1 MLTLKRSSYRILV
14 VDDEPHIRQILKFTL
29 EKAEY
34 QVFTAADGREAL
46 EKMGETAPN
55 LVLLDVMM
63 PKMDGFEVCRK
74 MREDFVMSQ
83 IPVIMLTAKGDLNE
97 KVRGLDGGANDYLVK
112 PYSNEELLLRVRN
125 VLEWNIKQKEANPLT
140 GLPGNTAIEREL
152 IRRIDLKKPYAFLY
166 IDIDNFKGFNDY
178 YGYQKG
184 DEIIEFLAGILTKSV
199 EKLGSKEDFIGH
211 IGGDDFVVIMSPSRA
226 EMMAKYVIDEFDKG
240 ALLLLDEDDVKR
252 GYLEVRDRQG
262 ELKRIPVMSVTM
274 ALVMSTDN
282 KIGHFAEI
290 NDIAS
295 SLKEYGKRIK
305 GSVVVKERRQDGLA
319 QPNPAKLQ

>member
-1 MLTLKRSSYRILV
+1 MLTAERSTYRILV

-29 EKAEY
+29 EKAAY
-34 QVFTAADGREAL
+34 QVFCAADGEEAL
-46 EKMGETAPN
+46 EKMVEIKPN

-63 PKMDGFEVCRK
+63 PRMDGFEVCRK
-74 MREDFVMSQ
+74 MRQDFVLSQ
-83 IPVIMLTAKGDLNE
+83 IPIIMLTAKGDLNE
-97 KVRGLDGGANDYLVK
+97 KVRGLEGGANDYLVK
-112 PYSNEELLLRVRN
+112 PYSNDELLLRVRN
-125 VLEWNIKQKEANPLT
+125 VLEWNIRQKEANPLT

-152 IRRIDLKKPYAFLY
+152 ISRINQKKPYAFLY

-184 DEIIEFLAGILTKSV
+184 DEIIGFLASILTKTI

-211 IGGDDFVVIMSPSRA
+211 VGGDDFVMIASPTRA
-226 EMMAKYVIDEFDKG
+226 EFMAKYIIDEFDKG

-282 KIGHFAEI
+282 KIEHFAEI

-305 GSVVVKERRQDGLA
+305 GSVVVKERRQEGLTRTK
-319 QPNPAKLQ
+319 PSETH